1 MIHRFVAAVDAT
13 SSRLKCHQFA
23 TRIERVDVTT
33 TSRNDGIDELTTAT
47 IDPMSRAADLVLGFD
62 DDEDDE
68 EFWQQA
74 GSALENLTQQRRSAT
89 TTTGTG
95 TTTAGNGADGEN
107 GDESVEA
114 LRQRLIERD
123 ARLSVLRSRLDM
135 VERENDNLKRAGTT
149 TTTTSLMPG
158 GNVGGNG
165 GGHRDGSS
173 GGVGTERGGERVIG
187 GDATTASG
195 AANAASVVA
204 RAEVQE
210 LKQELG
216 KLRSLLAFKEEEM
229 IQARRAE
236 DDSRIK
242 LREANAERT
251 KLAAEV
257 RAERRARATAGMKR
271 PADGAPTSSTRDGE
285 GTTKRQKISSGVV
298 ANDATTDGVG
308 RSRNETGSATPSPET
323 LALVLPTAPPSVAA
337 TLYQTVVSG
346 YYSNDNAFARLMNDV
361 PLDVST
367 FLAPPTEFSTVSAEL
382 VEPVRCALT
391 SLATN
396 PDSTTPLTR
405 ALIETITNTSNNI
418 TSAAH
423 YAHLASV
430 LRILSE
436 LAMID
441 ARCLSIVLG
450 ACGALTSA
458 KVVSVTAHGAPP
470 TSLAGIPGLG
480 GAGMGT
486 LVAHPRGQSGRI
498 FVPATTT
505 TTTTTSRS
513 KTPSKSNKRSSDED
527 DQRGPAPFLETLIQ
541 ILSDAK
547 SDGQWLVVDAVLVSL
562 IRFASGVG
570 VECGRGAFGAVAHKH
585 SGFGACLKPIAPSG
599 TRFLALML
607 TRVLAPTPEFQAFLR
622 EPLDAERGVEKPS
635 TTERRKLNTIFTA
648 VLCCLR
654 SDCVEENGLRFGIKA
669 AFVAHI
675 TPEQS
680 GTLQEAALRVIATL
694 AFVGWPEYG
703 AAALESAA
711 LDVYAAVAVEE
722 YVNPLPVTHSK
733 SNALSYATMLVHA
746 LLSSEDYSAHAARLG
761 KRAKSQR
768 VVARLAH
775 LSSATGGVRETR
787 MGDWL
792 NRILL
797 KVRE

>member
-1 MIHRFVAAVDAT
+1 MSSFRDAD
-13 SSRLKCHQFA
+13 R
-23 TRIERVDVTT
+23 TRRRPT

-47 IDPMSRAADLVLGFD
+47 IGSMSRPADLVLGFD

-89 TTTGTG
+89 TTG
-95 TTTAGNGADGEN
+95 TTTTATGNGADAEN

-149 TTTTSLMPG
+149 TTSLTRG
-158 GNVGGNG
+158 GNVGGN

-173 GGVGTERGGERVIG
+173 GGVGTEYGGERIG
-187 GDATTASG
+187 GDATAASG

>member
-1 MIHRFVAAVDAT
+1 MTDGRRRDD
-13 SSRLKCHQFA
+13 
-23 TRIERVDVTT
+23 DVHGH
-33 TSRNDGIDELTTAT
+33 S
-47 IDPMSRAADLVLGFD
+47 MSHAADLVLGFD

-89 TTTGTG
+89 TTGTTTG
-95 TTTAGNGADGEN
+95 TTTTGNGPIVEN

-114 LRQRLIERD
+114 LRQRLVERD

-135 VERENDNLKRAGTT
+135 VERENDNLKREANAAGRAGVAMTQ
-149 TTTTSLMPG
+149 G
-158 GNVGGNG
+158 GTNGGG
-165 GGHRDGSS
+165 GGHRGGGSS
-173 GGVGTERGGERVIG
+173 GGVVTEYG
-187 GDATTASG
+187 GDAANAASG

-285 GTTKRQKISSGVV
+285 GTAKRQKTSSGVV
-298 ANDATTDGVG
+298 ANDATTDGIG
-308 RSRNETGSATPSPET
+308 RSRNDPGSAMPLPET
-323 LALVLPTAPPSVAA
+323 LALALPTAPPSVAA

-367 FLAPPTEFSTVSAEL
+367 FLARPTESSTVSAEL
-382 VEPVRCALT
+382 VEPVRCALM

-498 FVPATTT
+498 FVPATTSL
-505 TTTTTSRS
+505 TSRS

-547 SDGQWLVVDAVLVSL
+547 SDGQWHVVDAVLVSL

-635 TTERRKLNTIFTA
+635 TTDRRKLNTIFTA

-680 GTLQEAALRVIATL
+680 GTLQEAALRVLATL

-746 LLSSEDYSAHAARLG
+746 LLSSEDYSSHAAHLG

-768 VVARLAH
+768 VIARLAH
-775 LSSATGGVRETR
+775 LSSATGGSRETR

>member
-1 MIHRFVAAVDAT
+1 
-13 SSRLKCHQFA
+13 
-23 TRIERVDVTT
+23 
-33 TSRNDGIDELTTAT
+33 LTTAT
-47 IDPMSRAADLVLGFD
+47 IDSMSRPADLVLGFD

-89 TTTGTG
+89 TTG
-95 TTTAGNGADGEN
+95 TTTTTGNGADAEN

-149 TTTTSLMPG
+149 TTSLTRG
-158 GNVGGNG
+158 GNVGGN

-173 GGVGTERGGERVIG
+173 GGVGTEYGGERIG

-450 ACGALTSA
+450 ACGALTNA

>member
-1 MIHRFVAAVDAT
+1 M
-13 SSRLKCHQFA
+13 
-23 TRIERVDVTT
+23 TT
-33 TSRNDGIDELTTAT
+33 TT
-47 IDPMSRAADLVLGFD
+47 IDSMSRPADLVLGFD

-89 TTTGTG
+89 TTGTTTTG
-95 TTTAGNGADGEN
+95 TTGNGADAEN

-149 TTTTSLMPG
+149 TTTSLTRG

-173 GGVGTERGGERVIG
+173 GGVGTEYGGERIG
-187 GDATTASG
+187 GDATAASG